1 MIKIVDNFLNKK
13 DFEYIRDIICS
24 DEFPF
29 YYNNYI
35 TKDTDPLSYY
45 YFTHTF
51 FRNNIPNS
59 PFFDLWKNFL
69 QKINCKSLLRIKASM
84 YMNINKKRKNTSHK
98 DFNFS
103 HKGCLFYINTNN
115 GETHFKDKKV
125 LPKANRAVFFDP
137 SESHSSS
144 LCTDQNRRI
153 VINFNYF

>member
-59 PFFDLWKNFL
+59 PFLICG
-69 QKINCKSLLRIKASM
+69 KIF
-84 YMNINKKRKNTSHK
+84 YKK
-98 DFNFS
+98 
-103 HKGCLFYINTNN
+103 LIV
-115 GETHFKDKKV
+115 KV
-125 LPKANRAVFFDP
+125 
-137 SESHSSS
+137 
-144 LCTDQNRRI
+144 C
-153 VINFNYF
+153 